1 MVLSIGGIAA
11 QSRYIRASMIETLR
25 EDYIRTALAKGLA
38 HDSVFYKHAL
48 RNSIRPLITGIGG
61 LLPGLIGGSII
72 IETIF
77 AYPGLGRL
85 GYEAVLERDYPT
97 LVALNFIVAA
107 LVLLGNLISD
117 VLYAVVGR
125 ASDSSKWSPIRTS
138 RRRIQASRFAGPTRR
153 VWMRFRRNT
162 VGMIAAGS
170 WLYSSWSPFLPGFA
184 HGRACIFPH
193 DPNATNL
200 ALKLKP
206 PSLEHWLGTDNLG
219 RDVFSRMLNGSYI
232 SLTVGFIAVA
242 VSLLIGVTVGAI
254 SGYLGGWVDNVI
266 MRIVDAILCFPTF
279 FLILTA
285 VALLGPNILN
295 IIAVI
300 GLVSWTGTARLGP
313 AEFLT
318 LRESEYVRAARTLGQ
333 RSLLIIFRHILP
345 NAAAPII
352 VTAVLGI
359 PKRF

>member
-1 MVLSIGGIAA
+1 MIADSQLPVA
-11 QSRYIRASMIETLR
+11 GSTRAE
-25 EDYIRTALAKGLA
+25 
-38 HDSVFYKHAL
+38 
-48 RNSIRPLITGIGG
+48 
-61 LLPGLIGGSII
+61 
-72 IETIF
+72 
-77 AYPGLGRL
+77 
-85 GYEAVLERDYPT
+85 
-97 LVALNFIVAA
+97 
-107 LVLLGNLISD
+107 
-117 VLYAVVGR
+117 
-125 ASDSSKWSPIRTS
+125 
-138 RRRIQASRFAGPTRR
+138 FAGPTRR
-153 VWMRFRRNT
+153 VWTRFRRNT
-162 VGMIAAGS
+162 VGMIAAAVVALLFLIAIVTGICAWS
-170 WLYSSWSPFLPGFA
+170 GLY
-184 HGRACIFPH
+184 FPH

-200 ALKLKP
+200 ALKLNP

-242 VSLLIGVTVGAI
+242 VSLLIGVTVGAV
-254 SGYLGGWVDNVI
+254 SGYLGGWVDNVM

-300 GLVSWTGTARLGP
+300 GLVSWTGTARLVR

-359 PKRF
+359 PEAILTEASLSFLGFGVQPPQATWGNTISDGKTYLLDAWWLIVFPGLAIFVAALSFYLAGDALRQASETRSEKK